1 MAAIP
6 SPVVAI
12 KINEWY
18 KNIKRFNV
26 KEAETLKEEI
36 RKEIDVMEEDEQ
48 AVLYFQLMEFRH
60 QLMIDYVQPSAEPLE
75 KSDYLKAVEG
85 QGKKMSGILEYYF
98 NFFQGMYEFKMGE
111 FLKAIM
117 FYKRAEKRLE
127 QVGDELEK
135 AEFYY
140 KLSEVFYH
148 MKQTHMSM
156 YYVGLS
162 HDIYRTYKT
171 HAIYMIC
178 EINCLTVVAGNYI
191 DLEHREKALTHL
203 LAVLEKAKTLKNK
216 NMIFRTLHNIGS
228 CYEGLGDIVRAM
240 AHFHQAIEIGTSIS
254 EKVLPTYYRMA
265 MIHLKNEEFIEGQDF
280 YRKAMAQAETHK
292 DDLYFIF
299 LEFMQKLFFE
309 SANTSDILNALEK
322 LDNIKGYCYMEDLA
336 LEAAQ
341 FYTKSGRMDE
351 SVKLYEKVMYARK
364 QIQRGD
370 CLYEF

>member
-1 MAAIP
+1 MEAIP

-18 KNIKRFNV
+18 KHIKRFNV
-26 KEAETLKEEI
+26 KDAEILREEI

-60 QLMIDYVQPSAEPLE
+60 QLMIDYVQPSGEPLE

-98 NFFQGMYEFKMGE
+98 NFFQGMYEFKTGE
-111 FLKAIM
+111 FIKAIV

-127 QVGDELEK
+127 QVGDELER

-156 YYVGLS
+156 YYVGLAY
-162 HDIYRTYKT
+162 DAYRSNSNF
-171 HAIYMIC
+171 MVR

-191 DLEHREKALTHL
+191 DLEQREKALPHL
-203 LAVLEKAKTLKNK
+203 LVVLEKAKLLKNQH
-216 NMIFRTLHNIGS
+216 MIFRALHNLGT
-228 CYEGLGDIVRAM
+228 CYKDMDDNIRSISY
-240 AHFHQAIEIGTSIS
+240 FHQAIEIGELVK
-254 EKVLPTYYRMA
+254 EKMVQTFYEMTL
-265 MIHLKNEEFIEGQDF
+265 IHLRNSEFIEGKSF
-280 YRKAMAQAETHK
+280 YRKAVEQAEIYK
-292 DDLYFIF
+292 DDLFLSI
-299 LEFMQKLFFE
+299 LEF
-309 SANTSDILNALEK
+309 LEK
-322 LDNIKGYCYMEDLA
+322 LFLKSANLSELLDSLRGLENVGGYPYMEDLA

-341 FYTKSGRMDE
+341 FYTRIGRMDE
-351 SVKLYEKVMYARK
+351 SVKMYEKVMYARK
-364 QIQRGD
+364 QIQRGGGS
-370 CLYEF
+370 YEF